1 MNLTPLERLRLS
13 LTGLSTGDAFGE
25 TFLRSPTQL
34 EPLIATRELPP
45 GPWTYTDDSEM
56 AFSIVELLARDG
68 TIDQDRLAL
77 AFAHRFDRARGYGSG
92 ASRLLAAVRDGADWR
107 VEAPRLFPSGGSY
120 GNGAAMRVA
129 PLGAFFA
136 EDEAELWKQATASAQ
151 VTHAHTE
158 AVAGAIAVAL
168 AAAWAS
174 RFQLHGDAAQ
184 PAISDNRRRF
194 LVWIR
199 DRLPETEVR
208 RRVGLATQIPFEH
221 SPEDAARALGSGY
234 QTSAQDTVPFV
245 LWCAA
250 RHLEDY
256 AAALWTTVRGQ
267 GDIDTNCAM
276 VGGIVALSAGAESV
290 PPDWLTRREGLPRE
304 ITELVGAA

>member
-1 MNLTPLERLRLS
+1 MSLTPLERMRISLS
-13 LTGLSTGDAFGE
+13 GLSTGDAFGE
-25 TFLRSPTQL
+25 TFLRAPTL
-34 EPLIATRELPP
+34 LDHRVLARELPP
-45 GPWTYTDDSEM
+45 SPWPYTDDSQM
-56 AFSIVELLARDG
+56 AFSIVELIARDG
-68 TIDQDRLAL
+68 AIDQDRLAR
-77 AFAHRFDRARGYGSG
+77 AFADRFDRARGYGSG
-92 ASRLLAAVRDGADWR
+92 ASRLLLAVRNGADWKL
-107 VEAPRLFPSGGSY
+107 EAPRLFPSGGSY

-136 EDEAELWKQATASAQ
+136 EDEAELWKQAAASAQ

-158 AVAGAIAVAL
+158 AVAGAVAIAL

-199 DRLPETEVR
+199 DRLPETEVKR
-208 RRVGLATQIPFEH
+208 RIGLATQIPFEH
-221 SPEDAARALGSGY
+221 APEDAARTLGSGY
-234 QTSAQDTVPFV
+234 EVSAQDTVPFV

-276 VGGIVALSAGAESV
+276 VGGIVALSAGADSV
-290 PPDWLTRREGLPRE
+290 PLEWRARREELPRE
-304 ITELVGAA
+304 ITDLVGAA